1 VRIFGRRVQRQERE
15 DDEYS
20 QKARSRGCIDLIDD
34 DRKERKERRYIH
46 GRPSLGPTIFN
57 RLLNP

>member
-1 VRIFGRRVQRQERE
+1 VRIFGRRDERQE

-34 DRKERKERRYIH
+34 EIERRERKGVIY
-46 GRPSLGPTIFN
+46 TTV
-57 RLLNP
+57 RLLDPQSSTDS